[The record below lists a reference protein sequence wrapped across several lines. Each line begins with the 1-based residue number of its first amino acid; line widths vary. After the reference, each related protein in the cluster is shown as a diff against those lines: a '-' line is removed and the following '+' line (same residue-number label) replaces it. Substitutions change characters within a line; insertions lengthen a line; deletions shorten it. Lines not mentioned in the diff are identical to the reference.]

1 MRKRQLK
8 KLIKKKHNITPLQI
22 EKLLRDIV
30 ATWKERLYESILVL
44 LKEKQTTDEETEDA
58 R

>member
-30 ATWKERLYESILVL
+30 ATWKERLYESILAL
-44 LKEKQTTDEETEDA
+44 LKEKQTTNEETEDA